1 MPDAP
6 TPTAPAA
13 ETVAADDHGLIPSPF
28 RPVNDTNDLLNTTD
42 AAVWA
47 ATFAKILREKG
58 YKNDDWEGWLVGW
71 FANAMGAME
80 MALYAQGRLVDS
92 RIPIP
97 DGWDPDVVLAD
108 AKDLL
113 DLLVA
118 LAGGASMCWEYM
130 EFVGRFKEEQA
141 IALVNAVMERLNQRY
156 EITEVGQ

>member
-13 ETVAADDHGLIPSPF
+13 ETVAADTPLSSAF
-28 RPVNDTNDLLNTTD
+28 RPLEDTNDLFNTTD

-47 ATFAKILREKG
+47 ATFCKMVREGK
-58 YKNDDWEGWLVGW
+58 DATDEGWLVGW
-71 FANAMGAME
+71 FANAMGAVE
-80 MALYAQGRLVDS
+80 AALYAQGRLVDS